1 MLNFGEKFQKILEEK
16 GFTQRK
22 FAEIFGVDHSQ
33 INMWCTGKRNPT
45 KRTVKKISEALGVP
59 VAYFLNESVSNS
71 GVIMGNNNSN
81 VSNVAASH
89 GGDIEGIRQLSAKVE
104 QMGKDIQILNLK
116 MDLILEKL
124 RKGK

>member
-59 VAYFLNESVSNS
+59 VSYFVAGDSVSQQAN
-71 GVIMGNNNSN
+71 GNAGS
-81 VSNVAASH
+81 VSQSVAVG
-89 GGDIEGIRQLSAKVE
+89 GGDVGAKLEIMNV
-104 QMGKDIQILNLK
+104 KL
-116 MDLILEKL
+116 DLIVEML
-124 RKGK
+124 RNMKK